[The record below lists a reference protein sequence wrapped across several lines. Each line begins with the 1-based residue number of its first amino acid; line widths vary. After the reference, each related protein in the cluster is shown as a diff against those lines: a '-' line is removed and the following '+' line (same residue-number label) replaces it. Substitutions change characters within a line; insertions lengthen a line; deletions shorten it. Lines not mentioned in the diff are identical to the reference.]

1 MAALHIV
8 CRFAAALRSFYNLRF
23 SCVAFKLLGKCCR
36 PRRVGTERERKSRQM
51 RRAENVN
58 AIHWGNQKQRQRQVQ
73 VKTVPKICQCSVALG
88 HAICKG
94 FPSGQ
99 CCLCLAATPRSPSL
113 GCQLCAQNWCRLS
126 NFHSGFRLQKTR
138 LGGKGAQ
145 GGVGRRPLARSLA

>member
-1 MAALHIV
+1 MVWSDRWPLFTLSIVLLWLCARFTFYVFRVWLLNCLENAA
-8 CRFAAALRSFYNLRF
+8 Y
-23 SCVAFKLLGKCCR
+23 LG
-36 PRRVGTERERKSRQM
+36 EREAVRVVCGYGSEQM

-99 CCLCLAATPRSPSL
+99 CCLCLASVPRFPL
-113 GCQLCAQNWCRLS
+113 HAPLFLVCQLCA
-126 NFHSGFRLQKTR
+126 
-138 LGGKGAQ
+138 
-145 GGVGRRPLARSLA
+145 